1 MKGII
6 INISE
11 VQQTPSKMTARRPTA
26 RHNIIK
32 ISKTKTKER
41 VLKVA
46 RVATYHMQGIN
57 INIISLFLIRNFE
70 GQEAVGQHIKMLK
83 QTNNNNKTNTHTIN
97 QESSIWQN
105 LEPRNQDIPT

>member
-1 MKGII
+1 
-6 INISE
+6 
-11 VQQTPSKMTARRPTA
+11 
-26 RHNIIK
+26 
-32 ISKTKTKER
+32 
-41 VLKVA
+41 
-46 RVATYHMQGIN
+46 MQGIN